1 MSEKARLDELRT
13 ILSDHNH
20 RYYVL
25 DDPSVS
31 DAEYDSLFRELQA
44 MEAANPEWVS
54 ADSPTQRVGARP
66 SDAFAEVVHAVPMLS
81 LGNAFE
87 PTEVEDFDRR
97 VRDRLDVTTIRYC
110 AETKLDGL
118 AISLRYEN
126 GILTQAATRGDGE
139 RGENVTANARTI
151 GAIPLKLR
159 AESPPQ
165 VLEVRGEVFMTHE
178 GFEAL
183 NRRQEARGEKLF
195 ANPRNA
201 AAGGLRQLDPSV
213 SAQRPLTM
221 FCYGIGE
228 VVGLTPPPTHSET
241 LVLLGELGLR
251 VSPETKVVEGVAG
264 CLAYFE
270 AIGAR
275 REGLG
280 YEIDGVVYKVDSV
293 ADQAELGFVSRA
305 PRFAIAHKFP
315 AEEAT
320 TQVAAID
327 VQVGRTGAITPVARL
342 EPVHVGGV
350 TVTNATLHNADE
362 VERKDV
368 RVGDTVVIRRA
379 GDVIPQVLRV
389 ITELRAEESQAFE
402 FPTACPECGSPV
414 ERPDGEVV
422 VRCTG
427 GWVCPAQRKEAVR
440 HFASR
445 RALDIEGLGDKL
457 VGQLVDAGF
466 VDNFADIFAL
476 DVVTLCG
483 LERMAKKS
491 ATNLIDAITKAKTTT
506 LPRFLYGLGIS
517 DVGEATAGALANH
530 FSTLDALIQASS
542 EELEAVADVGPI
554 VAGHIRHFFKAD
566 RNLEVVQAL
575 VEAGVNWPVI
585 ERQEQ
590 GETLAGKT
598 FVLTGTLT
606 SMNRADAKTQ
616 LQTLGAKVA
625 GSVSAKTSYVVAGAE
640 AGSKLAKAEQL
651 GVAVRDEEWLRA
663 LLSGGAL
670 PDGEEG

>member
-241 LVLLGELGLR
+241 LALLGELGLR

-275 REGLG
+275 RKGLG

-542 EELEAVADVGPI
+542 EELEAVPDVGPI

-651 GVAVRDEEWLRA
+651 GIAVRDEEWLRA

>member
-87 PTEVEDFDRR
+87 PAEVEDFDRR

-542 EELEAVADVGPI
+542 EELEAVPDVGPI

>member
-275 REGLG
+275 RKGLG

-542 EELEAVADVGPI
+542 EELEAVPDVGPI

-651 GVAVRDEEWLRA
+651 GIAVRDEEWLRA

>member
-1 MSEKARLDELRT
+1 
-13 ILSDHNH
+13 
-20 RYYVL
+20 
-25 DDPSVS
+25 
-31 DAEYDSLFRELQA
+31 
-44 MEAANPEWVS
+44 
-54 ADSPTQRVGARP
+54 
-66 SDAFAEVVHAVPMLS
+66 
-81 LGNAFE
+81 
-87 PTEVEDFDRR
+87 
-97 VRDRLDVTTIRYC
+97 
-110 AETKLDGL
+110 
-118 AISLRYEN
+118 
-126 GILTQAATRGDGE
+126 
-139 RGENVTANARTI
+139 
-151 GAIPLKLR
+151 
-159 AESPPQ
+159 
-165 VLEVRGEVFMTHE
+165 
-178 GFEAL
+178 
-183 NRRQEARGEKLF
+183 
-195 ANPRNA
+195 
-201 AAGGLRQLDPSV
+201 
-213 SAQRPLTM
+213 M

-542 EELEAVADVGPI
+542 EELEAVPDVGPI